1 MFTGSS
7 QAERRNPSG
16 GPRHT
21 HPMDTTITLSRTAH
35 CDLCGLV
42 DTEIVVLAGT
52 DPERLIES
60 VCALEAHLALAP
72 IGRSSNAT
80 HVAERDSRNDGDG
93 IFQQGGPSSVLVVRK
108 SGDRYAAELQMG
120 VQKG

>member
-1 MFTGSS
+1 M
-7 QAERRNPSG
+7 
-16 GPRHT
+16 
-21 HPMDTTITLSRTAH
+21 
-35 CDLCGLV
+35 V

-52 DPERLIES
+52 DPERLTEF

-80 HVAERDSRNDGDG
+80 HVAERDLRNDGDG
-93 IFQQGGPSSVLVVRK
+93 IFQQGGASSVLVVRK
-108 SGDRYAAELQMG
+108 PGDRYAAELQMG